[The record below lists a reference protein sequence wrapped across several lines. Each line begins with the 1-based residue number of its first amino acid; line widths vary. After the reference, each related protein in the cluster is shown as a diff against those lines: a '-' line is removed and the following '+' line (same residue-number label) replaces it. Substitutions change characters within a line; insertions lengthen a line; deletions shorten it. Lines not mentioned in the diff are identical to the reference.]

1 MFKLTKFV
9 IQDLLRNWIVLL
21 YMAFLMLAGFGF
33 FMLEG
38 QVDKAM
44 LGILN
49 LVLLLVP
56 MVTIIFSTIYYYNMY
71 EFIVLLL
78 AQPLK
83 RRTVLGSIYLG
94 LSISFG
100 LALLIGLGVPLL
112 LMHPSAVSF
121 ILLLVSLML
130 TLVFIALAILG
141 GIWARDKARG
151 MGISLLFWVYFVLIF
166 DGIILML
173 MYNFSDYPIER
184 GVLFITFLNPVDLGR
199 ILVLM
204 QTEAAAL
211 MGYSGAIFNKFFNE
225 WWGIL
230 GSLLVLILWAL
241 APVGLS
247 FRMFRH
253 KDL

>member
-83 RRTVLGSIYLG
+83 RRTVLGSIFLG

-100 LALLIGLGVPLL
+100 LALLIGLGLPLL

-130 TLVFIALAILG
+130 TLVFIALALLG

-151 MGISLLFWVYFVLIF
+151 MGISLLLWVYFVLIF

-230 GSLLVLILWAL
+230 GSLVVLVLWAL

>member
-9 IQDLLRNWIVLL
+9 VQDLLRNWIVLL

-38 QVDKAM
+38 QVDKAL

-71 EFIVLLL
+71 EFVVLLL

-83 RRTVLGSIYLG
+83 RKTVLGSIYLG
-94 LSISFG
+94 LAISFG
-100 LALLIGLGVPLL
+100 LALLIGLGLPLL
-112 LMHPSAVSF
+112 LMHPSAVSV

-130 TLVFIALAILG
+130 TLVFIALAILA

-225 WWGIL
+225 WWGVA
-230 GSLLVLILWAL
+230 GSIAVLVIWAL
-241 APVGLS
+241 VPVGIS

>member
-9 IQDLLRNWIVLL
+9 VQDLFRNWIVLL

-38 QVDKAM
+38 QMDKAL

-83 RRTVLGSIYLG
+83 RKTVLASIYLG

-100 LALLIGLGVPLL
+100 AALLIGLGLPLL
-112 LMHPSAVSF
+112 LMHPSAVSV
-121 ILLLVSLML
+121 ILLSVSLML
-130 TLVFIALAILG
+130 TLVFIALALLA

-166 DGIILML
+166 DGIILLL

-211 MGYSGAIFNKFFNE
+211 MGYSGAVFNKFFHD
-225 WWGIL
+225 WWGVL
-230 GSLLVLILWAL
+230 GSLVVLLIWAL

-247 FRMFRH
+247 VNMFKR

>member
-9 IQDLLRNWIVLL
+9 IWDLLRNWIIIL
-21 YMAFLMLAGFGF
+21 YMAFLLLAGFGF
-33 FMLEG
+33 FFLEG
-38 QVDKAM
+38 QVDKA
-44 LGILN
+44 LIGILN
-49 LVLLLVP
+49 LVILLVP

-71 EFIVLLL
+71 EFTVLLL

-83 RRTVLGSIYLG
+83 RSTVLGSIYIG
-94 LSISFG
+94 LSVSFG
-100 LALLIGLGVPLL
+100 MALLIGLGLPL
-112 LMHPSAVSF
+112 MVMNPSIVSLT
-121 ILLLVSLML
+121 LLLVSLLL
-130 TLVFIALAILG
+130 TLVFIALAILS

-151 MGISLLFWVYFVLIF
+151 MGISLLFWIYFVLIF

-204 QTEAAAL
+204 QTQASAL
-211 MGYSGAIFNKFFNE
+211 MGYSGAIFNKFFTE
-225 WWGIL
+225 WWGMA
-230 GSLLVLILWAL
+230 GSVIVMMIWAIIP
-241 APVGLS
+241 AALS
-247 FRMFRH
+247 MRMFSR

>member
-38 QVDKAM
+38 HVDKAL

-49 LVLLLVP
+49 LVLILVP

-83 RRTVLGSIYLG
+83 RKTVLGSIYLG
-94 LSISFG
+94 LAVSFG
-100 LALLIGLGVPLL
+100 LALLIGLGLPLM
-112 LMHPSAVSF
+112 LMHPSAVSM

-130 TLVFIALAILG
+130 TLVFIALAILA

-166 DGIILML
+166 DGLILML

-184 GVLFITFLNPVDLGR
+184 GILFITFLNPVDLSR

-225 WWGIL
+225 WWGVI
-230 GSLLVLILWAL
+230 GSILVLMVWAL
-241 APVGLS
+241 VPVGLS

>member
-9 IQDLLRNWIVLL
+9 VQDLLRNWIVLL
-21 YMAFLMLAGFGF
+21 YMGFLMLAGFGF

-44 LGILN
+44 LGVLN

-94 LSISFG
+94 LSFSFG
-100 LALLIGLGVPLL
+100 LALLVGLGLPLL
-112 LMHPSAVSF
+112 LMNPSAVSA
-121 ILLLVSLML
+121 ILLLVSFML
-130 TLVFIALAILG
+130 TLVFIALALLA

-166 DGIILML
+166 DGIILLL

-184 GVLFITFLNPVDLGR
+184 SVLFITFLNPVDLGR

-211 MGYSGAIFNKFFNE
+211 MGYSGAIFNKFFND
-225 WWGIL
+225 WWGVL
-230 GSLLVLILWAL
+230 GSLLVLVVWAVL
-241 APVGLS
+241 PVGLS
-247 FRMFRH
+247 FSIFRR

>member
-38 QVDKAM
+38 QVDKAL

-100 LALLIGLGVPLL
+100 LALLVGLGLPLL

-130 TLVFIALAILG
+130 TLVFIALALLG

-230 GSLLVLILWAL
+230 GSLAVLILWAL

>member
-9 IQDLLRNWIVLL
+9 VQDLLRNWIVLL

-38 QVDKAM
+38 QVDKAF

-83 RRTVLGSIYLG
+83 RKTVLGSIYLG
-94 LSISFG
+94 LAISFG
-100 LALLIGLGVPLL
+100 LALLIGLGLPLL
-112 LMHPSAVSF
+112 MMHPSAGSA

-130 TLVFIALAILG
+130 TLVFIALAILA
-141 GIWARDKARG
+141 GIWARDKAKG
-151 MGISLLFWVYFVLIF
+151 MGVSLLFWIYFVLIF

-184 GVLFITFLNPVDLGR
+184 GVLFVTFLNPVDLGR

-225 WWGIL
+225 WWGVV
-230 GSLLVLILWAL
+230 GSIAVLIVWAIV
-241 APVGLS
+241 PVGIS
-247 FRMFRH
+247 FSMFRH

>member
-38 QVDKAM
+38 QVDKAL

-49 LVLLLVP
+49 LVLIVVP

-83 RRTVLGSIYLG
+83 RKTVLGSIYSG
-94 LSISFG
+94 LAISFG
-100 LALLIGLGVPLL
+100 LALLIGLGVPLM
-112 LMHPSAVSF
+112 LMNPSFVSF
-121 ILLLVSLML
+121 ILLLVALML
-130 TLVFIALAILG
+130 TLVFIALAIMA

-225 WWGIL
+225 WWGVL
-230 GSLLVLILWAL
+230 GSVLILMIWAL
-241 APVGLS
+241 VPVGFS
-247 FRMFRH
+247 FRMFRY

>member
-1 MFKLTKFV
+1 MFKITKFV
-9 IQDLLRNWIVLL
+9 IQDLFRNWIILL
-21 YMAFLMLAGFGF
+21 YMLFLMVSAVGF

-38 QVDKAM
+38 QADKAI

-56 MVTIIFSTIYYYNMY
+56 MMTIIFSTIYYYNMY

-83 RRTVLGSIYLG
+83 RKTVLGSIFLG
-94 LSISFG
+94 LAVTFG
-100 LALLIGLGVPLL
+100 LALMLGLGLPL
-112 LMHPSAVSF
+112 MIMNPSGVSV
-121 ILLLVSLML
+121 IVLLVGLML
-130 TLVFIALAILG
+130 TLVFISLAILG
-141 GIWARDKARG
+141 GLWARDKAKG

-166 DGIILML
+166 DGIILLL
-173 MYNFSDYPIER
+173 MYNFSDYPIEKV
-184 GVLFITFLNPVDLGR
+184 VLFITFLNPIDLGR

-211 MGYSGAIFNKFFNE
+211 MGYSGAIFKQFFSH
-225 WWGIL
+225 WWGIA
-230 GSLLVLILWAL
+230 GSMVVLLFWAL
-241 APVGLS
+241 APVLIS
-247 FRMFRH
+247 FKLFRH

>member
-9 IQDLLRNWIVLL
+9 VQDLLRNWIVLL

-38 QVDKAM
+38 QVDKAI

-83 RRTVLGSIYLG
+83 RKTVLGSIYLG

-100 LALLIGLGVPLL
+100 LALLIGLGLPLL
-112 LMHPSAVSF
+112 LMHPSAVSV
-121 ILLLVSLML
+121 ILLLVSVML
-130 TLVFIALAILG
+130 TLVFIALAILAG
-141 GIWARDKARG
+141 QSKRHGDFPAVLG
-151 MGISLLFWVYFVLIF
+151 LFRPYI
-166 DGIILML
+166 
-173 MYNFSDYPIER
+173 
-184 GVLFITFLNPVDLGR
+184 
-199 ILVLM
+199 
-204 QTEAAAL
+204 
-211 MGYSGAIFNKFFNE
+211 
-225 WWGIL
+225 
-230 GSLLVLILWAL
+230 
-241 APVGLS
+241 
-247 FRMFRH
+247 
-253 KDL
+253 